1 MSTPSI
7 AIRILLGEQVHELV
21 TYPYAY
27 RSLMALIYDTIYID
41 DFGDCKGIGRC
52 GTCHVHILEGD
63 ESLLIRHGNETTTLN
78 KMPSIEDYSRLS
90 CNIEIIEKL
99 NGATIRV
106 VNDGDLGL
114 Y

>member
-1 MSTPSI
+1 
-7 AIRILLGEQVHELV
+7 QVHELV

-27 RSLMALIYDTIYID
+27 RRLMALIYDTIFID

-63 ESLLIRHGNETTTLN
+63 ETLLHRQGNEITTLN
-78 KMPSIEDYSRLS
+78 KMPATEIYSRLS
-90 CNIEIIEKL
+90 CNIEITEKL